1 MGGHDENRLFNFT
14 SHAGKALRNSANWML
29 KIVGD
34 NNDED
39 EIAGGSTHE
48 YTDGESLS
56 ASDEVVPWDFTWS
69 EELMLGIRK
78 STNTGDD
85 TREMSLPIDI
95 PPDADQAD
103 LVTARWRDGTK
114 HTFEEVTYGALQGAK
129 KRAPSVAYWKATHSV
144 TNNSLSLRQRTDRVQ
159 LLCLYDQNV
168 VILQIALYKFGEL
181 PEPQPNHVHADSP
194 ALKEAIEFMT
204 PFCKQWQLDEVKDR
218 QALKA
223 KKERAEKDRNLPRS
237 IPKYAAKR
245 PAAAGQ
251 CGNVVK
257 KRPSAANVETT
268 DHEDDAPT
276 PPESPD
282 SGTPLNFEDN
292 VEMPPV
298 SFEEE
303 VLHALRTLGSN

>member
-1 MGGHDENRLFNFT
+1 M
-14 SHAGKALRNSANWML
+14 
-29 KIVGD
+29 
-34 NNDED
+34 
-39 EIAGGSTHE
+39 
-48 YTDGESLS
+48 
-56 ASDEVVPWDFTWS
+56 
-69 EELMLGIRK
+69 
-78 STNTGDD
+78 
-85 TREMSLPIDI
+85 
-95 PPDADQAD
+95 
-103 LVTARWRDGTK
+103 
-114 HTFEEVTYGALQGAK
+114 
-129 KRAPSVAYWKATHSV
+129 
-144 TNNSLSLRQRTDRVQ
+144 
-159 LLCLYDQNV
+159 LCLYDQNV

-181 PEPQPNHVHADSP
+181 PGPQPNHVHADSP